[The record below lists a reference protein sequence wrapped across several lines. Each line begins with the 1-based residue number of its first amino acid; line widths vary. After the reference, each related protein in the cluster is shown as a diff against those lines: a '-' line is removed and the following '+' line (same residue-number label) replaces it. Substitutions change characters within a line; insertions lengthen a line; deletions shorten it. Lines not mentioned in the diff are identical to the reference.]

1 MTTGGL
7 ESVQAITFD
16 MYGTLLDLK
25 ASFGHGI
32 GEFLRAR
39 GSSHDAAQVVDQW
52 EAVYLRESMADSMMG
67 RGRTSFELLKRE
79 GLGEVFSRLGVAYT
93 MDDIEALMT
102 ARATVSLYPDVLG
115 GLSALRKQ
123 FTLAIL
129 SNGDTDALERAV
141 NGLGMP
147 VDRIISAELV
157 GVYKA
162 HAAVYTAAAEILNL
176 PVQRI
181 LHVASHPWDVR
192 GAKAAGMLGA
202 YVNREG
208 IAYGDRGSPP
218 ELETTNLVGLVEG
231 LGA

>member
-16 MYGTLLDLK
+16 MYGTLLDLE
-25 ASFGHGI
+25 ASFGQGI
-32 GEFLRAR
+32 GEFLKDR
-39 GSSHDAAQVVDQW
+39 GSSQNVAQVLGQW
-52 EAVYLRESMADSMMG
+52 EAVYLRESMADTMMG
-67 RGRTSFELLKRE
+67 RGRTSFERLRRE
-79 GLGEVFSRLGVAYT
+79 GLGEVLSRLGVAHT
-93 MDDIEALMT
+93 MDDVEALIT
-102 ARATVSLYPDVLG
+102 TRAQVSLYPDVLAG
-115 GLSALRKQ
+115 ISALRKK

-129 SNGDTDALERAV
+129 SNGDRDALERAV
-141 NGLGMP
+141 DSLEIP
-147 VDRIISAELV
+147 IDRIISAEQV

-162 HAAVYTAAAEILNL
+162 HAAVYSSAAENLNV

-208 IAYGDRGSPP
+208 IPYTVGGSQPD
-218 ELETTNLVGLVEG
+218 LETATITGLAEA